1 MKAFNV
7 VTYIAKVFSLL
18 ALALGIVA
26 AVMTGLY
33 PGFLVLIGLA
43 IMPLASR
50 SYVKQKSEMNAEGN
64 NQPHW
69 LLTGLNF
76 LVVLAVIWM
85 SFVILIDRVIP
96 SFTGVD

>member
-7 VTYIAKVFSLL
+7 ITSIARVFSLL

-50 SYVKQKSEMNAEGN
+50 SYVKQKIEMNAEGN
-64 NQPHW
+64 KEPHW
-69 LLTGLNF
+69 LLAGLNF
-76 LVVLAVIWM
+76 LVILAVIWM

-96 SFTGVD
+96 GIAGLD

>member
-1 MKAFNV
+1 MKTFKV
-7 VTYIAKVFSLL
+7 ITSIARVFSLL
-18 ALALGIVA
+18 GFALGVVG

-43 IMPLASR
+43 IIPLASR
-50 SYVKQKSEMNAEGN
+50 SYVKQKIEVNTGASMQN
-64 NQPHW
+64 HW

-76 LVVLAVIWM
+76 LVILVVIWM

-96 SFTGVD
+96 AFEL